1 MKRFF
6 QYLVALCCAFSL
18 SYAQGPATKINKQQ
32 VEALGHKQ
40 VSIGPKQDEPHGP
53 PPECG
58 FEIID
63 DGGKV
68 VWSGRTDAQGTVTI
82 PNIPHGP
89 YYVVVH
95 TADQKKIVLNSELKQ
110 IPSIPPSPHASGV
123 GTHTTA
129 STFFVSDERASS
141 AHVKSLIIE
150 TGIIVIGGDQA
161 LNSMTDAQRYMHQHQ
176 MTKALALEF
185 KADRNSLSIVV
196 QGG

>member
-6 QYLVALCCAFSL
+6 QYLVALCCALSL

-68 VWSGRTDAQGTVTI
+68 VWTGRTDAHGTVTI

-110 IPSIPPSPHASGV
+110 IPSIPPSPRASGS
-123 GTHTTA
+123 GSSNA
-129 STFFVSDERASS
+129 QFFVSDARASG
-141 AHVKSLIIE
+141 AHVKSIIIE
-150 TGIIVIGGDQA
+150 TGIIVIGGTQA
-161 LNSMTDAQRYMHQHQ
+161 LSSAKEAQLYMHQHQ
-176 MTKALALEF
+176 LQKAFAIEF
-185 KADRNSLSIVV
+185 KADRNMLSIVV